1 MNWEAIG
8 VVVIVS
14 VVYLA
19 LQMRNSNQL
28 AEASTE
34 RAWTHG
40 LNEIWG
46 RWLQM
51 QGRVAGVQQ
60 RFLRDEEHDAI

>member
-34 RAWTHG
+34 LAWTHG
-40 LNEIWG
+40 LNEIWDLSECG
-46 RWLQM
+46 LT
-51 QGRVAGVQQ
+51 RVAGDSDGVPCESMC
-60 RFLRDEEHDAI
+60 R